1 MSNYTTARPGSR
13 TTASTYLDV
22 RAAAVYLGTGERFVR
37 RLVSER
43 RVPFHKVGRH
53 VRLRTA
59 DLDAFLAAGRVE
71 PGRGPGDAA

>member
-1 MSNYTTARPGSR
+1 MSNTHARPEPR
-13 TTASTYLDV
+13 TSKTSLYIDV
-22 RAAAVYLGTGERFVR
+22 PSAAAYMGTGERFVR
-37 RLVSER
+37 RLVAER